1 MGDTEMNE
9 KEMPLRYGF
18 NPHQKPARI
27 YSRKG
32 TLPFKVLN
40 GAPGYI
46 NMLDALNSWQLV
58 KELKQALDLPAAAS
72 FKHVSPAGAAVGIPL
87 GDALKKAYFVDDMD
101 ESPLM
106 AAYARARGADRVSS
120 YGDFAALSDTV
131 DVLTAELIAREVS
144 DGMIAPGYEPAALDI
159 LRAKKGGKYLVIE
172 MDANYEPPETE
183 TRQVFGI
190 DFEQKRNNAV
200 ASPDLL
206 NNIVTVKKVLPPEA
220 VRDLIIATAA
230 IKYTQ
235 SNTIGFAVDG
245 QAIGIGAGQQSR
257 IHCTRLAA
265 DKADRWFLRQHP
277 VLLGMKW
284 RQGVVRAERNNAID
298 LYLQEKLN
306 RFEEQNLAAA
316 LEEVPP
322 QLTYE
327 EKREWLSRLKGVSL
341 SSDGMIPF
349 RDTIDRAHASGVSYV
364 VQPGGSIR
372 DDDVIKAC
380 DDYGMVMAFSGV
392 RLFHH

>member
-1 MGDTEMNE
+1 MSENE
-9 KEMPLRYGF
+9 IILRYGF

-27 YSRKG
+27 YSEKG
-32 TLPFKVLN
+32 KLPFRVLN

-58 KELKQALDLPAAAS
+58 REMKQVLKMPAAAS
-72 FKHVSPAGAAVGIPL
+72 FKHVSPAGAAVGLPL
-87 GDALKKAYFVDDMD
+87 NDVLKKAYFVDDME

-131 DVLTAELIAREVS
+131 DVPTAKLISREVS
-144 DGMIAPGYEPAALDI
+144 DGVIAPGYEKAALDI
-159 LRAKKGGKYLVIE
+159 LKAKKGGKYLVMEI
-172 MDANYEPPETE
+172 DTDYEPEETE
-183 TRQVFGI
+183 TREVFGI
-190 DFEQKRNNAV
+190 QLEQKRNKLV
-200 ASPDLL
+200 VTPELFK
-206 NNIVTVKKVLPPEA
+206 NIVTKKKDFPADA
-220 VRDLIIATAA
+220 VRDLVICTAT
-230 IKYTQ
+230 IKYAQ

-265 DKADRWFLRQHP
+265 EKADRWYLRQHP
-277 VLLGMKW
+277 TILGLKW
-284 RQGVVRAERNNAID
+284 REGIGRAERNNAID
-298 LYLQEKLN
+298 LYLQERLN
-306 RFEEQNLAAA
+306 AFEQKNIEAAV
-316 LEEVPP
+316 EKVPE
-322 QLTYE
+322 QLTYSQKHDWLRKL
-327 EKREWLSRLKGVSL
+327 KRVSL
-341 SSDGMIPF
+341 SSDGMVPF
-349 RDTIDRAHASGVSYV
+349 RDTIDRANESGVAYV

-372 DDDVIKAC
+372 DEEVIKAC

>member
-1 MGDTEMNE
+1 MSESEIT
-9 KEMPLRYGF
+9 LRYGF

-27 YSRKG
+27 YTKKG
-32 TLPFKVLN
+32 KLPFRILN

-58 KELKQALDLPAAAS
+58 KELKQVFKLPAAAS

-87 GDALKKAYFVDDMD
+87 SDVLKKAYFVDDM
-101 ESPLM
+101 ESSPLM

-131 DVLTAELIAREVS
+131 DVATARLISREVS
-144 DGMIAPGYEPAALDI
+144 DGVIAPGYEKGALDI
-159 LRAKKGGKYLVIE
+159 LKAKKGGKYLVIE
-172 MDANYEPPETE
+172 IDTDYAPEETE
-183 TRQVFGI
+183 TREVYGI
-190 DFEQKRNNAV
+190 QFEQKRNNAV
-200 ASPDLL
+200 ATADILK
-206 NNIVTVKKVLPPEA
+206 NVVTKKKEFPASA
-220 VRDLIIATAA
+220 VRDLLVCIATT
-230 IKYTQ
+230 KYTQ

-245 QAIGIGAGQQSR
+245 QAIGVGAGQQSR

-265 DKADRWFLRQHP
+265 EKADRWFLRQHP
-277 VLLGMKW
+277 TILNIKFK
-284 RQGVVRAERNNAID
+284 QGVARAEKNNAID
-298 LYLQEKLN
+298 LYLQERLN
-306 RFEEQNLAAA
+306 SFEKENLKAAM
-316 LEEVPP
+316 EKVPP

-327 EKREWLSRLKGVSL
+327 QKRDWLKGLKGVSL

-349 RDTIDRAHASGVSYV
+349 RDTIDRAHESGVAYV

-372 DDDVIKAC
+372 DEEVIKAS
-380 DDYGMVMAFSGV
+380 DDYGMVMAFSGI

>member
-1 MGDTEMNE
+1 MNE
-9 KEMPLRYGF
+9 QEITLRYGF

-27 YSRKG
+27 FSKEG
-32 TLPFKVLN
+32 SLPFRILN

-58 KELKQALDLPAAAS
+58 KEMKKALNLPAAAS

-87 GDALKKAYFVDDMD
+87 TDVLKKAYFVDDME

-131 DVLTAELIAREVS
+131 DVATAKLINREVS
-144 DGMIAPGYEPAALDI
+144 DGMIAPGYEKAAIDI
-159 LRAKKGGKYLVIE
+159 LKAKKGGKYLVIE
-172 MDANYEPPETE
+172 MDTAYEPPQAE
-183 TRQVFGI
+183 TREVAGI
-190 DFEQKRNNAV
+190 CLEQKRNDAE
-200 ASPDLL
+200 ATADIMK
-206 NNIVTVKKVLPPEA
+206 NIVTVKKELPSSA
-220 VRDLIIATAA
+220 VRDLIVATAA

-265 DKADRWFLRQHP
+265 EKADRWYLRQHP
-277 VLLGMKW
+277 VIIGIQW
-284 RQGVVRAERNNAID
+284 RPGVARAEKNNAID
-298 LYLQEKLN
+298 LYLQDRLNEFEKK
-306 RFEEQNLAAA
+306 NLEAAM
-316 LEEVPP
+316 EKVPP
-322 QLTYE
+322 QLSRE
-327 EKREWLSRLKGVSL
+327 EKAEWLGGLKGVSL
-341 SSDGMIPF
+341 SSDAMIPF
-349 RDTIDRAHASGVSYV
+349 RDTIDRAHESGVSYV
-364 VQPGGSIR
+364 VQSGGSIR
-372 DDDVIKAC
+372 DEDVIKAC

>member
-1 MGDTEMNE
+1 MSE
-9 KEMPLRYGF
+9 KEIVLRYGF

-27 YSRKG
+27 YAEKG
-32 TLPFKVLN
+32 ALPFRVLN

-58 KELKQALDLPAAAS
+58 KELQQVLKLPAAAS

-87 GDALKKAYFVDDMD
+87 NDTLKKAYFVADM
-101 ESPLM
+101 ETSPLM

-131 DVLTAELIAREVS
+131 DVPTARLINREVS
-144 DGMIAPGYEPAALDI
+144 DGVIAPGYEKAALDI
-159 LRAKKGGKYLVIE
+159 LRAKKGGRYLVMEI
-172 MDANYEPPETE
+172 DAGYEPEETE
-183 TRQVFGI
+183 TREVFGVRL
-190 DFEQKRNNAV
+190 EQKRNDTV
-200 ASPDLL
+200 ATADILK
-206 NNIVTVKKVLPPEA
+206 NVVTKKKEFPAAA
-220 VRDLIIATAA
+220 VRDLIVCTAT

-235 SNTIGFAVDG
+235 SNTIGFAFDG

-265 DKADRWFLRQHP
+265 EKADRWFLRQHP
-277 VLLGMKW
+277 AVLELKW
-284 RQGVVRAERNNAID
+284 RQGVARAERNNAID
-298 LYLQEKLN
+298 LFLQERLN
-306 RFEEQNLAAA
+306 SFEKEELKAAM
-316 LEEVPP
+316 EKVPP
-322 QLTYE
+322 QLTWE
-327 EKREWLSRLKGVSL
+327 QKQDWLSRLKGVSL

-349 RDTIDRAHASGVSYV
+349 RDTIDRAYQSGVAYV

-372 DDDVIKAC
+372 DEDVIRAC

>member
-1 MGDTEMNE
+1 VSE
-9 KEMPLRYGF
+9 KEIVLRYGF

-27 YSRKG
+27 YTKKG

-58 KELKQALDLPAAAS
+58 RELKQVLKLPAAAS
-72 FKHVSPAGAAVGIPL
+72 FKHVSPTGAAVGLPL
-87 GDALKKAYFVDDMD
+87 NDTLKKAYFVDDM
-101 ESPLM
+101 EISPLM

-120 YGDFAALSDTV
+120 YGDMAALSDIV
-131 DVLTAELIAREVS
+131 DVPTAKLISREVS
-144 DGMIAPGYEPAALDI
+144 DGVIAPGYEKAALDI
-159 LRAKKGGKYLVIE
+159 LKAKKGGKYLVME
-172 MDANYEPPETE
+172 MDTDYSPEETE
-183 TRQVFGI
+183 TREVFGI
-190 DFEQKRNNAV
+190 QLEQKRNNAIPTADILKNV
-200 ASPDLL
+200 
-206 NNIVTVKKVLPPEA
+206 VTKKKAFPADA
-220 VRDLIIATAA
+220 VRDLIICTAT

-265 DKADRWFLRQHP
+265 EKADRWFLRQHP
-277 VLLGMKW
+277 TILGFKW
-284 RQGVVRAERNNAID
+284 RKGVARADRNNAVD
-298 LYLQEKLN
+298 LYLQERIN
-306 RFEEQNLAAA
+306 TFEKETMQEA
-316 LEEVPP
+316 LEKVPP

-327 EKREWLSRLKGVSL
+327 QKREWLKGLKGVSL
-341 SSDGMIPF
+341 SSDGMVPF
-349 RDTIDRAHASGVSYV
+349 RDTIDRACESGVSYV

-372 DDDVIKAC
+372 DADVIKAC
-380 DDYGMVMAFSGV
+380 DAYGMVMAFSGL